1 MKSSNKDKK
10 NNLSIN
16 DSYTEEEIRF
26 DEEELDKLKMSNL
39 VLYTK
44 YKKEIDMKKKKFG
57 ISLEK
62 KIE

>member
-1 MKSSNKDKK
+1 MKTVNKYKK
-10 NNLSIN
+10 NILN

-44 YKKEIDMKKKKFG
+44 YKKEVDLKKKKFG

>member
-1 MKSSNKDKK
+1 MKTVNKDKK
-10 NNLSIN
+10 NILN

-44 YKKEIDMKKKKFG
+44 YKKEVDLKKKKFG